1 MILALRARSTAAA
14 RPRRPAVVESG
25 FPPPTSDGRALLA
38 AGRAVPR
45 AGRFV
50 PRAHPPTLMTQIGRL
65 CVANPPAILIQ
76 VGRFSAIGV
85 VSTLAWAGLFS
96 LLRGV
101 GLGSVAANGV
111 ALLVTAI
118 GNTAANRRFTFG
130 RTGREGLA
138 RDHGAG
144 IVAFVIALAI
154 TSAAAAL
161 LTAFAP
167 HAVRIVEIAVLSV
180 ANVLATAARFALL
193 RAWVGRPAT
202 APPS

>member
-1 MILALRARSTAAA
+1 MILTLRERSTAVA
-14 RPRRPAVVESG
+14 RPHRPAVVESG
-25 FPPPTSDGRALLA
+25 FPPPTSDGRPTNRIVG
-38 AGRAVPR
+38 AGRPSFSAAR
-45 AGRFV
+45 Q
-50 PRAHPPTLMTQIGRL
+50 PTLPISTGRL
-65 CVANPPAILIQ
+65 SVANPPTLLIQ

-111 ALLVTAI
+111 ALVVTAV

-130 RTGREGLA
+130 RTGRERLA

-144 IVAFVIALAI
+144 LLAFVIALAI

-161 LTAFAP
+161 LSAFVP
-167 HAVRIVEIAVLSV
+167 HAGRFVEIAVLSA
-180 ANVLATAARFALL
+180 ANVVATAARFALL
-193 RAWVGRPAT
+193 RAWVGRPAA
-202 APPS
+202 APAS